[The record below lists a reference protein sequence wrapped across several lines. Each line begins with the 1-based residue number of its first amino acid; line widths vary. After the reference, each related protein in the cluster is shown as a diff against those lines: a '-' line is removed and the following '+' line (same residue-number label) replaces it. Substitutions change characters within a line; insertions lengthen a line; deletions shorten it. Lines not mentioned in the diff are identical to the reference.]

1 MNRTANQAARAA
13 LLALLL
19 AFLLA
24 PFLVHPGLVFLAGFA
39 MIEIVFAL
47 SWNMLFSYAGLV
59 SFGHAAFFGVGAYAS
74 AAALRYGYEVN
85 FLLVILICA
94 ALGAVTAFLVAIVV
108 LRRASGIQFAV
119 LTLALGQLVVV
130 LLGYSSYFGHDEGL
144 SAIPRPSMD
153 FGLFVVDLNHPL
165 VSYYF
170 VFAICLIAIGLM
182 WLLVNGHV
190 GRAMQA
196 VRIDPERAEFVGI
209 DVWRI
214 RVFSFTVSGAFA
226 AVAGALLAPWGQI
239 VTPDYVN
246 WLHSAQ
252 PIFATLLGGVGFFWG
267 PVIGIIILTALNYF
281 TRTFV
286 GISEM
291 LIGASLLAVVLVA
304 PQGILGAVRRII
316 RGRNENR
323 TGGHQ

>member
-1 MNRTANQAARAA
+1 MKQATRLA

-19 AFLLA
+19 AFFFA
-24 PFLVHPGLVFLAGFA
+24 PFLVHSGLVFIAGFA

-59 SFGHAAFFGVGAYAS
+59 SFGHAAFFGVGAYIS
-74 AAALRYGYEVN
+74 AAALRYGYDIN
-85 FLLVILICA
+85 FLLIIPICA
-94 ALGAVTAFLVAIVV
+94 VLGAIAAFLVAIVV
-108 LRRASGIQFAV
+108 LRRASGIQFSV
-119 LTLALGQLVVV
+119 LTLALGQLIVV

-144 SAIPRPSMD
+144 SAIPRPVMD
-153 FGLFVVDLNHPL
+153 FGLFVIDLNHGL
-165 VSYYF
+165 TNYYF
-170 VFAICLIAIGLM
+170 VFAVCLVAVGLM
-182 WLLVNGHV
+182 WLLVNGPI

-196 VRIDPERAEFVGI
+196 VRLDPERAAFVGI
-209 DVWRI
+209 DVWRV
-214 RVFSFTVSGAFA
+214 RVFAFTISGAFA
-226 AVAGALLAPWGQI
+226 AVAGSLLAPWGQI

-267 PVIGIIILTALNYF
+267 PVVGILGLTALNYF

-286 GISEM
+286 GVSEM

-304 PQGILGAVRRII
+304 PQGILGALRQALRR
-316 RGRNENR
+316 RGAYAV
-323 TGGHQ
+323 GGHQ

>member
-1 MNRTANQAARAA
+1 MNRISQ
-13 LLALLL
+13 ALLL
-19 AFLLA
+19 VLLVFFLLA
-24 PFLVHPGLVFLAGFA
+24 PFLVHPGLVFMAGFA

-47 SWNMLFSYAGLV
+47 SWNILFSYAGLV
-59 SFGHAAFFGVGAYAS
+59 SFGHAAFFGVGAYVAG
-74 AAALRYGYEVN
+74 AALRHGFEIN
-85 FLLVILICA
+85 FLLVILLCA
-94 ALGAVTAFLVAIVV
+94 VLGAVAAFLVAIVV

-130 LLGYSSYFGHDEGL
+130 LIGYSDFFGHDEGL
-144 SAIPRPSMD
+144 SAIPRPVIEL
-153 FGLFVVDLNHPL
+153 GLFQLDLNRPL
-165 VSYYF
+165 TNYYF
-170 VFAICLIAIGLM
+170 VFTICALATGLM

-196 VRIDPERAEFVGI
+196 VRIDAERASFVGI
-209 DVWRI
+209 NVWRI
-214 RVFSFTVSGAFA
+214 RVLAFTISGAFA

-267 PVIGIIILTALNYF
+267 PVVGIVGLSALTYL

-286 GISEM
+286 GVSEM

-304 PQGILGAVRRII
+304 PQGILGGLKQLGACRR
-316 RGRNENR
+316 RRPEAGR
-323 TGGHQ
+323 